1 MSNQMNDAPS
11 ATRTICTFPFSSL
24 KANKDKE
31 KFLRWATRWTML
43 LHQPQ
48 IHSPISVSQFFCF
61 FFPLL
66 SLPIIILAHYNCSKF
81 HQPHLLFSPLSLSLQ
96 PVSSTQSQPPFR
108 SMLINYLIFEQ
119 VHGLYF
125 PFWIFVDQSR
135 AKVPFKSSV
144 DNKVPIITIF
154 KLRSVTVVSSN
165 IFWIKFL
172 AGMEMMQN
180 KERSKVLVLHC
191 PLYHAS

>member
-1 MSNQMNDAPS
+1 MSDQMNDAPS

-31 KFLRWATRWTML
+31 KFLRWATRWTMNHKYT
-43 LHQPQ
+43 HQFPFL
-48 IHSPISVSQFFCF
+48 SFSVFS
-61 FFPLL
+61 PLL

-191 PLYHAS
+191 PLHHAS

>member
-1 MSNQMNDAPS
+1 MEWRLEEIRDSSDEQPDERCS
-11 ATRTICTFPFSSL
+11 IGHTHHLHFPFLFTQSQQRQSKNSSDEQRDERCCSINH
-24 KANKDKE
+24 KYTHQFP
-31 KFLRWATRWTML
+31 FL
-43 LHQPQ
+43 
-48 IHSPISVSQFFCF
+48 SFSD

-125 PFWIFVDQSR
+125 PF
-135 AKVPFKSSV
+135 
-144 DNKVPIITIF
+144 
-154 KLRSVTVVSSN
+154 
-165 IFWIKFL
+165 
-172 AGMEMMQN
+172 
-180 KERSKVLVLHC
+180 
-191 PLYHAS
+191 